1 MLNAQYLF
9 IEELNAQI
17 DGNLTCK
24 RFSYSTASKVALPLM
39 EMTFVVF
46 HSSASQAA
54 AVEEA
59 VTGWFDMSCW
69 TVP

>member
-1 MLNAQYLF
+1 MP
-9 IEELNAQI
+9 
-17 DGNLTCK
+17 K
-24 RFSYSTASKVALPLM
+24 STATSLANYSPIVHSKQGRFAMMM